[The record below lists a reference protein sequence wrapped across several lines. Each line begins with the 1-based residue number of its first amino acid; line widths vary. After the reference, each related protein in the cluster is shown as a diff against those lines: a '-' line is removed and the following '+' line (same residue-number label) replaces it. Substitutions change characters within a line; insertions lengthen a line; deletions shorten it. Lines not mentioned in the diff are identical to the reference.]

1 MKIAMTGVSGNMGKE
16 ALKQT
21 MELQNITLIRV
32 LLENKRGSI
41 KLAKALRKIYG
52 QRIDILIGS
61 IHDTII
67 CKKLVS
73 GMDYVVHMAAVIPP
87 SSDAS
92 AKNSFICNALGAV
105 ALVNAIKKECPQPK
119 YIHIS
124 TVALYGFRNE
134 KHPFGRVGDPLL
146 VSAFDAYAK
155 DKLSGERYVL
165 DSKLQCWVV
174 LRQTAML
181 HPNMLKDNI
190 SDGLMFHT
198 SLNAPLEWVSSR
210 DSGYL
215 IKRIL
220 ERDYANEIPQFW
232 RKIYNIGAGYGG
244 RCTGYDTFN
253 AGFAIIGG
261 SAEKY
266 FKPHWFSPRN
276 FHGLWF
282 ADGNELNN
290 LFHYQRDD
298 FNRYWK
304 EIANAHCIYSLG
316 KFVPKSLLYIF
327 LFRRLLNHSN
337 SPQKWLKNDDTAR
350 INAFYGGK
358 QNADSLPRCWE
369 EMPLIAKGDFGNYEE
384 LRKTENAKLLSHGY
398 DESKAPE
405 QWTLDDLQQAASF
418 RGGKCLATAL
428 GKDEYEKVLWQ
439 CAEGHIFESSPYTI
453 LRGGHWCPEC
463 CLPSP
468 WRFDKL
474 AKIAPFYAQVWYDS
488 HSENENMAYA
498 MGINGNVTVYTED

>member
-21 MELQNITLIRV
+21 MGLQNITLIRV
-32 LLENKRGSI
+32 LLENKRQSI
-41 KLAKALRKIYG
+41 KLAKALRKNYG
-52 QRIDILIGS
+52 ERIEILIGS
-61 IHDTII
+61 IDELTI
-67 CKKLVS
+67 CKKLVF

-87 SSDAS
+87 RSDAS
-92 AKNSFICNALGAV
+92 AKESFICNASGAI
-105 ALVNAIKKECPQPK
+105 ALVDAIKEENPQPK

-124 TVALYGFRNE
+124 TVALYGYRNE

-146 VSAFDAYAK
+146 VSPFDMYAK
-155 DKLSGERYVL
+155 DKLCGERYVL
-165 DSKLQCWVV
+165 ESNLQNWVV

-190 SDGLMFHT
+190 YDGLMFHT

-220 ERDYANEIPQFW
+220 ERDGAAEIPQFW
-232 RKIYNIGAGYGG
+232 RRIYNIGAGYGG
-244 RCTGYDTFN
+244 RCTGYDTFDK
-253 AGFAIIGG
+253 GFSIIGG
-261 SAEKY
+261 STERF

-282 ADGNELNN
+282 ADGNELDDF
-290 LFHYQRDD
+290 FHYQRDD
-298 FNRYWK
+298 FNSYWR
-304 EIANAHCIYSLG
+304 EIAQANRIYSLG
-316 KFVPKSLLYIF
+316 KIVPKSLLHLF
-327 LFRRLLNHSN
+327 LFKRLLNHSN
-337 SPQKWLKNDDTAR
+337 SPQKWLKRDDTAR
-350 INAFYGGK
+350 IHAYFGGK
-358 QNADSLPRCWE
+358 QNAESLPRRWE
-369 EMPLIAKGDFGNYEE
+369 DMPLIAKGAFGNFDD
-384 LRKTENAKLLSHGY
+384 LRKTENAKLLFHGY
-398 DESKAPE
+398 DENKPPE

-428 GKDEYEKVLWQ
+428 GKDEYEKVRWQ

-463 CLPSP
+463 CLPTP
-468 WRFDKL
+468 WKFDRL
-474 AKIAPFYAQVWYDS
+474 AKVAPFYAQVWYDS
-488 HSENENMAYA
+488 HSRDENIVY
-498 MGINGNVTVYTED
+498 GLDKNGNTIMCMED